1 MNERP
6 FVAHGPWA
14 IAFAGLGALGLF
26 LLAPILPADDWP
38 CWLGPTHDGVS
49 REVGWLKEWPDG
61 GPPRAFE
68 KAIGIGF
75 SALSVAQGHLIL
87 CHRVKDVFRVESLD
101 PLTGKENW
109 RFSYPADYEDRYG
122 YNGGP
127 RCAPL
132 IDTDGD
138 AARVFTLDPK
148 GALYAL
154 ELSSGK
160 KLWMRDLEGELR
172 LEANFFGVGAAP
184 ILEGK
189 ILIVNLGGTDMGTG
203 LTLALD
209 KGDGRLLWKTATDG
223 GAYAAAKTA
232 TIDGA
237 RQLFVFHRGGLSCLD
252 PEGGKEKWK
261 FPWRSRT
268 YESVNAATPLVAGG
282 VLFLS
287 ATYGTG
293 GVALRVKKDSYE
305 VLWKDDL
312 DSREK
317 RIETHW
323 STAICVDGYLYG
335 FSGRHESG
343 STLNCVDL
351 KTGEVKWKWSSY
363 LGRGSMIYSDGR
375 FIVLG
380 ERGDLALLKL
390 SPAGHEEGPRA
401 PKVLQYPAWTP
412 PTLANGL
419 LYLRDEERLVC
430 LDLRRK

>member
-1 MNERP
+1 M
-6 FVAHGPWA
+6 
-14 IAFAGLGALGLF
+14 
-26 LLAPILPADDWP
+26 PI
-38 CWLGPTHDGVS
+38 GSGY
-49 REVGWLKEWPDG
+49 
-61 GPPRAFE
+61 
-68 KAIGIGF
+68 
-75 SALSVAQGHLIL
+75 SAVSVASGHLIL
-87 CHRVKDVFRVESLD
+87 CHRVKDTLRIESLD

-109 RFSYPADYEDRYG
+109 RFAYPTDYEDRYG

-132 IDTDGD
+132 IEKAPLTEKNAA
-138 AARVFTLDPK
+138 AARVYALDPK

-189 ILIVNLGGTDMGTG
+189 LLIVNLGGTDMGTG
-203 LTLALD
+203 FTLALD
-209 KGDGRLLWKTATDG
+209 KADGRLVWKTPTDG
-223 GAYAAAKTA
+223 GAYAAVKAA
-232 TIDGA
+232 TIEGE

-252 PEGGKEKWK
+252 PAGGKERWK
-261 FPWRSRT
+261 FPWRSRV
-268 YESVNAATPLVAGG
+268 YESVNAATPLVVGD
-282 VLFLS
+282 VLFFS

-312 DSREK
+312 NSREK

-323 STAICVDGYLYG
+323 STAVCVEGYVYG
-335 FSGRHESG
+335 FSGRHEPG
-343 STLNCVDL
+343 SALHCVEL
-351 KTGEVKWKWSSY
+351 KTGEVKWKWPSY
-363 LGRGSMIYSDGR
+363 LGRGSMIHADGH
-375 FIVLG
+375 FIALG

-390 SPAGHEEGPRA
+390 TPTGHEEVRRVPG
-401 PKVLQYPAWTP
+401 VLEYPAWTP

-419 LYLRDEERLVC
+419 LYLRDEEKLVC
-430 LDLRRK
+430 FDLRPR